1 MALIRVVAMEEVK
14 HVTIWVYFEGRANG
28 ISCQI
33 GMECVGEERG
43 QGDPKVFILSN
54 WRNGVT
60 VNCSEKKLRGEVW
73 WGRTGGESGVS
84 LGHENLR
91 CL

>member
-1 MALIRVVAMEEVK
+1 MMVLIRVVAMEEVK

-54 WRNGVT
+54 WKDGLAIPELGKLW
-60 VNCSEKKLRGEVW
+60 VNQ
-73 WGRTGGESGVS
+73 
-84 LGHENLR
+84 LGKAEQKFHLG
-91 CL
+91 LDF